1 MPILIPRFF
10 HLWVC
15 FYPMLTDEISY
26 LYMMSTVSLVAL
38 MGCVLTGQEH
48 IIQIQYESR
57 VSVDHLCLIII
68 YTFI

>member
-1 MPILIPRFF
+1 
-10 HLWVC
+10 
-15 FYPMLTDEISY
+15 MLTDEISY